1 MKLAS
6 VRHPSAGL
14 VWGLIEQDALIPL
27 SAIWADI
34 KAALAAGPR
43 AIGDAAAAQADRLA
57 LDECKWLPPVPQP
70 GKILCVGLNYK
81 NHAAEAQRELPQHP
95 SLFPRFAD
103 SFVGHGAAV
112 TRPWVSE
119 KFDFEGELA
128 VVIGRSGRHIARERA
143 LEHVAGY
150 TCLAENSVRDFQKH
164 NAQVTPGKN
173 FAGSGAMGPWLV
185 TADEIPDPATLSL
198 CTYLN
203 GERMQDG
210 RLAGLIF
217 SIPELIAYISTFT
230 PLAPGDVIATGTP
243 EGVGSARKPPLFM
256 RAGDVLEVDIPGI
269 GRLRNPVADEPRA
282 AAAEGRP

>member
-1 MKLAS
+1 MRLAS
-6 VRHPSAGL
+6 VCDPSAGT
-14 VWGLIEQDALIPL
+14 VWGLVEHETLIPL
-27 SAIWADI
+27 SAAWAGI
-34 KAALAAGPR
+34 GEALAAGPGTIR
-43 AIGDAAAAQADRLA
+43 DAAAAQTARLA
-57 LDECKWLPPVPQP
+57 LEGCEWLPPVPRP

-81 NHAAEAQRELPQHP
+81 NHVAEARRELPRHP

-128 VVIGRSGRHIARERA
+128 VVIGRGGRHIPRERA

-185 TADEIPDPATLSL
+185 TADEIPDPSELSL

-203 GERMQDG
+203 GERVQDG
-210 RLAGLIF
+210 RLADLIF
-217 SIPELIAYISTFT
+217 PIPDLIAYISTFT

-243 EGVGSARKPPLFM
+243 EGVGSARTPPLFM
-256 RAGDVLEVDIPGI
+256 RAGDVLEVDIPGV
-269 GRLRNPVADEPRA
+269 GRLRNPVVDEPRA

>member
-1 MKLAS
+1 MRLAS
-6 VRHPSAGL
+6 VRHSSAGP

-27 SAIWADI
+27 STVWGDI
-34 KAALAAGPR
+34 EAALAAGPR
-43 AIGDAAAAQADRLA
+43 AIGEAAAAQAARLA
-57 LDECKWLPPVPQP
+57 LDGCEWLPPVPRP

-81 NHAAEAQRELPQHP
+81 NHAAEARRELPQHP

-103 SFVGHGAAV
+103 SFVGHGVAV
-112 TRPWVSE
+112 TRPWISE

-128 VVIGRSGRHIARERA
+128 VVIGRGGRHIARERA

-185 TADEIPDPATLSL
+185 TADEIPDPAALSL

-210 RLAGLIF
+210 RLADLIF
-217 SIPELIAYISTFT
+217 PIPELIAYISIFT
-230 PLAPGDVIATGTP
+230 ALAPGDVIATGTP

-269 GRLRNPVADEPRA
+269 GRLRNPVVDEPRA
-282 AAAEGRP
+282 AVAGYRP